1 MDEMCEIKNEKR
13 ILDAIDQLRRR
24 KARPDV
30 DRICNYMMRKFLI
43 DPGETVADL
52 ERLVEA
58 DVVIKVE
65 YKGNI
70 SYRNA
75 AKWSRYALYKNR
87 PEAST
92 ILTLNSER
100 MSALVAAALTELST
114 RDTSPTTGVSYS
126 EIETYLQRKDAN
138 FSKKFLDSMILRELK
153 AGNIVRL
160 GNGNFVLTAA
170 GKDRSTSADDIKT
183 EEDIVKEDEIEKEEK
198 PLVEEGDVINDSSKT
213 ATKSNVNGKS
223 EESQNT
229 SVSESGAVTVSGF
242 RIGVRRKRAKIVFD
256 PSDHR
261 APAPRK
267 RGRPAGSSNKNNHHQ
282 HHNSVHIHHGN
293 NSSNNHSHL
302 SSSSNSSNSSTN
314 GNHGHGGLHVGG
326 NGRNQ
331 LDLKDQ
337 IFKSH
342 RVPSLVPSQTN
353 SDAKRTPNAC
363 SGEGHCFV
371 CGQGPNCRGNSERL
385 LDCRDCIT
393 NKVHPRCLEQYNGS
407 VSSSPD
413 GDSPNRIIRQASGQ
427 SWQCADCRSCCICEG
442 VSDSNSMISCD
453 GCEEWYHIYCH
464 TPALNERPRG
474 GKWFCHHCVQDR
486 AYAQS
491 VNGVGGLPTPRE
503 SPIPEVNSQSVVE
516 NGICENGTSDI
527 DTDTKPSLCI
537 DHVEAESKNSV
548 TNGKQKSAPD
558 ASNWAPLDV
567 ELYFRSVGFPD
578 QAHVFTDQEVDGKS
592 LLLMKRSDVLTG
604 LGLKLGPA
612 LKMYTHVRRLQLRQH
627 DDMATS
633 DFVCT

>member
-43 DPGETVADL
+43 EPAETVADL

-75 AKWSRYALYKNR
+75 AKWSRYALYKTR
-87 PEAST
+87 PESSS

-100 MSALVAAALTELST
+100 MSALVAAALTELSS
-114 RDTSPTTGVSYS
+114 RDSYSSTGVSYH
-126 EIETYLQRKDAN
+126 EIETYLQRKDAP
-138 FSKKFLDSMILRELK
+138 FSKKFLDSMILRELR
-153 AGNIVRL
+153 AGNILRL
-160 GNGNFVLTAA
+160 ENGNFVLTAA
-170 GKDRSTSADDIKT
+170 GKDRSASPDDIKDVD
-183 EEDIVKEDEIEKEEK
+183 EVEQENGKEIEEK
-198 PLVEEGDVINDSSKT
+198 PRVEESEGVNSSNKT
-213 ATKSNVNGKS
+213 VPKSNLVNGKNV
-223 EESQNT
+223 EGHNT
-229 SVSESGAVTVSGF
+229 SASESGAVTVSGF

-267 RGRPAGSSNKNNHHQ
+267 RGRPAGSSNKNSHHQ
-282 HHNSVHIHHGN
+282 HHNSVHVHHGN
-293 NSSNNHSHL
+293 NSSNNHSHI

-314 GNHGHGGLHVGG
+314 GTHGHGGVHLGG
-326 NGRNQ
+326 SGRHQ

-337 IFKSH
+337 VFRAH
-342 RVPSLVPSQTN
+342 RVPAPPLSQASN
-353 SDAKRTPNAC
+353 DSKRSAIPFT
-363 SGEGHCFV
+363 SEGHCFV
-371 CGQGPNCRGNSERL
+371 CGQGPNYRGSSERL
-385 LDCRDCIT
+385 IDCRDCIT
-393 NKVHPRCLEQYNGS
+393 NKVHPRCLEQFNNG
-407 VSSSPD
+407 VASSPNR
-413 GDSPNRIIRQASGQ
+413 DSPNRIIRQNNIE
-427 SWQCADCRSCCICEG
+427 SWQCIDCRSCCICEG
-442 VSDSNSMISCD
+442 VSDLNSIISCD

-464 TPALNERPRG
+464 TPALSERPRG
-474 GKWFCHHCVQDR
+474 GKWFCHHCAQDR

-503 SPIPEVNSQSVVE
+503 SPIPEGNSHSSAE
-516 NGICENGTSDI
+516 NGLCENGTSDI
-527 DTDTKPSLCI
+527 DADNKPCL
-537 DHVEAESKNSV
+537 ENGEGESKNSLINV
-548 TNGKQKSAPD
+548 KQKVAPD
-558 ASNWAPLDV
+558 ASNWAPIDV
-567 ELYFRSVGFPD
+567 ELYFRSVGFAE
-578 QAHVFTDQEVDGKS
+578 QAHVFKEQEVDGKS

-627 DDMATS
+627 DDMVSS
-633 DFVCT
+633 DFVWT